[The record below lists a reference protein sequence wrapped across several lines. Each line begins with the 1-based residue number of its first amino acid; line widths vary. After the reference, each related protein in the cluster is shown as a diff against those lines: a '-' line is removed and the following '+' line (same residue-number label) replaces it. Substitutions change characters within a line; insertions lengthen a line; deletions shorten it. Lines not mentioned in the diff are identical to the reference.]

1 MRVTGPTDVKPTNG
15 SRPKPRGF
23 RPTGQGLHDRG
34 LGPPL
39 GIGRGA
45 RLAHRDHG
53 SVVKHHAVAFPGLVN
68 YLFKTLLSCFQAISL
83 PQSRPINVL
92 FYRLLAGGLLGQLAM

>member
-39 GIGRGA
+39 GIGRGT
-45 RLAHRDHG
+45 RLTHRDHG
-53 SVVKHHAVAFPGLVN
+53 PVVKHHAAAFPGLVN
-68 YLFKTLLSCFQAISL
+68 Y
-83 PQSRPINVL
+83 
-92 FYRLLAGGLLGQLAM
+92 